1 MKVLLLGGAGGM
13 GSVAARDLVESEEVS
28 NLIISDFD
36 VKKART
42 LANELGYSKT
52 EAEFCD
58 VTNESQLIEI
68 MRDVDVVANATWFEH
83 NLLVTKAAIKMRK
96 NYVDLGGLYHMT
108 LKQLELEQQAR
119 DAEIAVIL
127 GCGAAPGLT
136 NILVSLAAS
145 KLDAV
150 EEIKI
155 SEGRIDKS
163 ESPRPTHSIRSI
175 FEGWTNPAI
184 VYRDFKYEHIPALTQ
199 REIIRYPE
207 PVGEL
212 EHYYYIHSEIAT
224 LPRFIKGVK
233 NVSFMNSHPE
243 MKKLR
248 PLVDLGLISSKNE
261 HLEINGAKITPRDFI
276 ISYFSNLPQSET
288 SEEYWATKVIV
299 KGQKN
304 DETLVY
310 EYDSIT
316 PSYIKWGARVIAY
329 VTGVALSVGA
339 QLLGKRRVKAR
350 GVIPPEVAFKPE
362 EFLREI
368 GKRQISVRE
377 TVARRLV

>member
-1 MKVLLLGGAGGM
+1 M
-13 GSVAARDLVESEEVS
+13 GSVAARDLVESEEVT

-36 VKKART
+36 VKKARA
-42 LANELGYSKT
+42 LANELGHPKT

-58 VTNESQLIEI
+58 VTNGSQLMEI

-119 DAEIAVIL
+119 DAEITVIL

-136 NILVSLAAS
+136 NILVSLGAS

-184 VYRDFKYEHIPALTQ
+184 IYRDFKYENIPPLTL
-199 REIIRYPE
+199 REIVRYPE

-261 HLEINGAKITPRDFI
+261 HLEIKGAKITPRDFL
-276 ISYFSNLPQSET
+276 ISYFSNLPQPEA
-288 SEEYWATKVIV
+288 SEEYWATKVV
-299 KGQKN
+299 VRGQKN
-304 DETLVY
+304 EETLVY

-329 VTGVALSVGA
+329 VTGVALSVGT
-339 QLLGKRRVKAR
+339 QLLGKRRVKMR

-362 EFLREI
+362 QFIREI

-377 TVARRLV
+377 TVVKSLV